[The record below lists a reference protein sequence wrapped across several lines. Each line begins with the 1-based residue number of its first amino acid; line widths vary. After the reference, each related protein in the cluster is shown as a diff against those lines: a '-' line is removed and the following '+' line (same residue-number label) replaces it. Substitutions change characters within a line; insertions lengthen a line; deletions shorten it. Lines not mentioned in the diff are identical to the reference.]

1 MLVSYR
7 LYNITFMNFV
17 NYQPLTDPDEE
28 LSIKCLCNNKKT
40 INTGIKAMIYPV
52 ATSLVLAA
60 KAPSNLYNPNVNGV
74 LLSSFNTS
82 NGQRK
87 LFQAE
92 IKLKIPKVAII
103 GLTIGINI
111 FHQI

>member
-1 MLVSYR
+1 
-7 LYNITFMNFV
+7 MNFI

-40 INTGIKAMIYPV
+40 INTEIKAMIDPV
-52 ATSLVLAA
+52 VTSFMIAA
-60 KAPSNLYNPNVNGV
+60 KDQSNLYNPNVNGV